1 MAEICIGECLL
12 VDVCDD
18 DNNGVAG
25 WKMRAWEPEAINMAE
40 LPSEAKETKIDR
52 V

>member
-1 MAEICIGECLL
+1 MRMKTEICIGECLL

-25 WKMRAWEPEAINMAE
+25 WKM
-40 LPSEAKETKIDR
+40 
-52 V
+52 